1 MQDSENAVRSP
12 GLSSDPGAWTR
23 RTLSELNA
31 GLYEREDAVAM
42 TLLTVMS
49 GQSVFLYGPPG
60 TAKSLIARRI
70 SCIFEDA
77 VYFEYLMQRF
87 STPEEIFGPVSIS
100 ELKNDRYTRIT
111 GGYLPEA
118 DVAFLDEIWKSSPAI
133 LNTLLTII
141 NERRFKNGSD
151 LVEVPLKAV
160 IAASNEIPVPG
171 SGLDALYDRFITRL
185 RVDPV
190 EDDSSFLAVVSD
202 NSVSGTAGVSDKV
215 STGDWISFISRINGV
230 PLSESAAEAVLGIR
244 AGLRGLGRD
253 DGSVPVYVSD
263 RRWQKAVFLVKAA
276 ALLSGRQEV
285 SPADA
290 LVLKNCLWS
299 MPEDR
304 RAVSDVVDS
313 VLLSYYDGLSP
324 SRHDIEDR
332 LARLDKEVKSLFRN
346 SKRSAA
352 PPTVINDVACYELEA
367 AIGPNAMAVKVYV
380 PFGPKT
386 VGGIY
391 NAYSANGSTSDS
403 FGANYM
409 FQVTETDGETATIK
423 FTQYSNQT
431 YRVPLRFGGTGPVS
445 SSAYETYVRAV
456 GNLLSDAESASVI
469 LSDAV
474 SAMVQEASGPFVS
487 KSDRAAIRKAAEG
500 MQADFGRT
508 LESVRELSEYI
519 EKHDS

>member
-1 MQDSENAVRSP
+1 M
-12 GLSSDPGAWTR
+12 G
-23 RTLSELNA
+23 A
-31 GLYEREDAVAM
+31 GLYERSDTLAM

-77 VYFEYLMQRF
+77 DYFEYLMQRF

-118 DVAFLDEIWKSSPAI
+118 DIAFLDEIWKSSPAI

-141 NERRFKNGSD
+141 NERKFKNGSEIID
-151 LVEVPLKAV
+151 VPLKAV
-160 IAASNEIPVPG
+160 IAASNEIPVAG

-202 NSVSGTAGVSDKV
+202 NSVSGKTE
-215 STGDWISFISRINGV
+215 ISSRIGTEEWAGFIRRINDVQISEDAANAILGV
-230 PLSESAAEAVLGIR
+230 RAKLLELGKDEGTAPI
-244 AGLRGLGRD
+244 
-253 DGSVPVYVSD
+253 YVSD
-263 RRWQKAVFLVKAA
+263 RRWQKAVFLAKAA
-276 ALLSGRQEV
+276 ALLSGREEIV
-285 SPADA
+285 PADI

-299 MPEDR
+299 LSEDR
-304 RAVSDVVDS
+304 RVVSDIVGVVVRSHYEGRTS
-313 VLLSYYDGLSP
+313 VCRDL
-324 SRHDIEDR
+324 RVRFDR
-332 LARLDKEVKSLFRN
+332 LDHEIRGLFRN
-346 SKRSAA
+346 SRRSSV

-367 AIGPNAMAVKVYV
+367 AIGPNAMGVKVYI
-380 PFGPKT
+380 PYGPKT

-409 FQVTETDGETATIK
+409 FQVTESDDEFATIR
-423 FTQYSNQT
+423 FTQYSNST
-431 YRVPLRFGGTGPVS
+431 YRIPLKFGGSGPVS
-445 SSAYETYVRAV
+445 ASTRETYVRSV
-456 GNLLSDAESASVI
+456 MNLRSDIDAAFVIVSDVAESMDK
-469 LSDAV
+469 DAD
-474 SAMVQEASGPFVS
+474 GPFVTS
-487 KSDRAAIRKAAEG
+487 SDRKMIGEFRKSMLNDIASLRES
-500 MQADFGRT
+500 ADG
-508 LESVRELSEYI
+508 LSAYLDG
-519 EKHDS
+519 HDS